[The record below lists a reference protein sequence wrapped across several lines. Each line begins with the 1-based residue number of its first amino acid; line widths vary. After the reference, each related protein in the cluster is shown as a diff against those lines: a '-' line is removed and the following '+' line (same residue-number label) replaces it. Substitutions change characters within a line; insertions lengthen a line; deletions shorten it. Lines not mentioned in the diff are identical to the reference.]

1 MSPFML
7 GLSGAD
13 IEKISMELIDKEL
26 DTTGFSPNEL
36 AVLKRIIH
44 ATADFDFAKNV
55 RFHEGAIDAGI
66 EAIRKGSPII
76 TDTQMAVAGISKT
89 LLPVK
94 DTVVMSPMGTDECRK
109 LARKMG
115 GTQAEAAMEIAS
127 RLDPGI
133 VAIGNAP
140 TALMRLLDM
149 VRNGRM
155 RPKLI
160 IGVPVGFVN
169 AKESKD
175 ALLDSPVP
183 FITSLG
189 RKGGTPVAVAVVNA
203 IIRLAI

>member
-1 MSPFML
+1 MSPFMR
-7 GLSGAD
+7 GLTGAD
-13 IEKISMELIDKEL
+13 IERKSMELIEREL
-26 DTTGFSPNEL
+26 GPTSFSPNEL
-36 AVLKRIIH
+36 DVLKRIIH
-44 ATADFDFAKNV
+44 ATADFDFAKNI
-55 RFHEGAIDAGI
+55 RFHEDAVDAGI
-66 EAIRKGSPII
+66 DAIRKGSPII
-76 TDTQMAVAGISKT
+76 TDTQMAVAGISKR

-94 DTVVMSPMGTDECRK
+94 DTMVMSPMGTDECRQ
-109 LARKMG
+109 LAGQMG

-140 TALMRLLDM
+140 TALIRLLDM
-149 VRNGRM
+149 VRDGRI
-155 RPKLI
+155 RPRLI

-183 FITSLG
+183 FITTLG
-189 RKGGTPVAVAVVNA
+189 RKGGTPVAVAAVNA

>member
-1 MSPFML
+1 MSPFMR
-7 GLSGAD
+7 GLTGAD
-13 IEKISMELIDKEL
+13 IERKSMELIEREL
-26 DTTGFSPNEL
+26 GPTSFSPNEL
-36 AVLKRIIH
+36 DVLKRIIH
-44 ATADFDFAKNV
+44 ATADFDFAKNI
-55 RFHEGAIDAGI
+55 RFHEDAVDAGI
-66 EAIRKGSPII
+66 DAIRKGSPII
-76 TDTQMAVAGISKT
+76 TDTQMAVAGISKR

-94 DTVVMSPMGTDECRK
+94 DTMVMSPMGTDECRR
-109 LARKMG
+109 LAGQMG

-140 TALMRLLDM
+140 TALIRLLDM
-149 VRNGRM
+149 VRDGRI
-155 RPKLI
+155 RPRLI

-183 FITSLG
+183 FITTLG
-189 RKGGTPVAVAVVNA
+189 RKGGTPVAVAAVNA